1 MKTSTSAIQVSVT
14 MFTALAVSTG
24 VATKKQAIEG
34 SQRRNEATAALFL
47 REQTKDSL
55 TKTRLL
61 RSKYSRRTKN
71 STHNST
77 VPTEESKSVEFE
89 HDEKKS
95 EAMTVIKL
103 GIMHLYLRRHPNL
116 S

>member
-61 RSKYSRRTKN
+61 RSKYSRRAKNN

-77 VPTEESKSVEFE
+77 DLTEESKSVEFE

-95 EAMTVIKL
+95 EAMTVMKTWHHASI
-103 GIMHLYLRRHPNL
+103 
-116 S
+116 